1 MHYHFSVFIRI
12 EGIILSIALDHP
24 ARLRDDDAIV
34 RNVLDYHG
42 ARSDPYVVSDD
53 DFPYYLRAGS
63 DIAILAY
70 HRASVP
76 WGIL

>member
-12 EGIILSIALDHP
+12 ERIILNVALNYP
-24 ARLRDDDAIV
+24 ARLRDNDAIV
-34 RNVLDYHG
+34 GDVLNDHG

-53 DFPYYLRAGS
+53 DFSYYLRAGS

-76 WGIL
+76 RGIL